1 MARKSPMQT
10 VIERFGKAVS
20 ADASREDHR
29 KAKDEAKRSLAVKL
43 SELLTPKEGEE
54 SKAFQERLF
63 FVPNRKLLSLLKL
76 QDRLKKDFGDK
87 KNLIEAILAHQKR
100 SNDKDYVAK
109 LQQFSVGRLL
119 SIAPKAK

>member
-10 VIERFGKAVS
+10 VIERFGKAVN

-63 FVPNRKLLSLLKL
+63 FVPNRKLLGLLKL

-109 LQQFSVGRLL
+109 LQTFSVGRLL
-119 SIAPKAK
+119 GIAPKAK